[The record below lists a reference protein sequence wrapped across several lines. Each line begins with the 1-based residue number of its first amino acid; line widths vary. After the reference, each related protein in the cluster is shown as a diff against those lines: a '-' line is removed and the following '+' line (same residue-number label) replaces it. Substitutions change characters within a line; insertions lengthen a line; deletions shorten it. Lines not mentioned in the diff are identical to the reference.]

1 MGFRKMGKLIV
12 IEGACDGIGKT
23 TQYKLLKKY
32 LEDKGYNVCSHH
44 FPTYDSKQ
52 GKLTEYY
59 LNGDFGNPNDLSP
72 YLVNSIYAVDR
83 SITWNDK
90 LKAAYDKGD
99 IILLDRY
106 TTSSLIYQSSLF
118 DNEEDKKAFINY
130 VTDYEYNK
138 LGIKKP
144 DKVIFLTADFD
155 LVSSMRS
162 KRKSNDGVKNDVY
175 ERDSKLMKKIYDNA
189 MFVSDYL
196 DFDIVKCDL
205 NGSLRSIEDIHN
217 EIKGIMDI
225 FV

>member
-1 MGFRKMGKLIV
+1 MKGKLIV

-23 TQYKLLKKY
+23 SQYKLLKKY

-59 LNGDFGNPNDLSP
+59 LNGDFGNPKDLSP

-83 SITWNDK
+83 AITWNNK
-90 LKAAYDKGD
+90 LKDAYDNGN

-106 TTSSLIYQSSLF
+106 TTSSLIYQSALF
-118 DNEEDKKAFINY
+118 ESENEKKAFIDY

-162 KRKSNDGVKNDVY
+162 KRESNDGVKDDVY
-175 ERDSKLMKKIYDNA
+175 ERDNKLMKKIYDNA

-196 DFDIVKCDL
+196 DFEIVKCDL
-205 NGSLRSIEDIHN
+205 NGSLKSIEDIHK
-217 EIKGIMDI
+217 EIKDI
-225 FV
+225 IDNM

>member
-1 MGFRKMGKLIV
+1 MKGKLIV

-59 LNGDFGNPNDLSP
+59 LNGDFGNPSDLSP

-83 SITWNDK
+83 AITWNDK

-196 DFDIVKCDL
+196 DFDTLKCDL

>member
-1 MGFRKMGKLIV
+1 ML
-12 IEGACDGIGKT
+12 
-23 TQYKLLKKY
+23 YYYY
-32 LEDKGYNVCSHH
+32 LEDKGYNVCSNH

-83 SITWNDK
+83 AITWKDK
-90 LKAAYDKGD
+90 LKDAYDKGN

-118 DNEEDKKAFINY
+118 NNEEDKKAFINY

-162 KRKSNDGVKNDVY
+162 KRKSNDGVQNDVY

>member
-1 MGFRKMGKLIV
+1 MKGKLIV

-59 LNGDFGNPNDLSP
+59 LNGDFGNPSDLSP

>member
-1 MGFRKMGKLIV
+1 MKGKLIV

-83 SITWNDK
+83 VITWKDK
-90 LKAAYDKGD
+90 LKDAYEKGN

-106 TTSSLIYQSSLF
+106 TTSSLIYQSALF
-118 DNEEDKKAFINY
+118 KSNSEKKSFIDY

-196 DFDIVKCDL
+196 DFDTVKCDL
-205 NGSLRSIEDIHN
+205 NGSLRSIEDIQN
-217 EIKGIMDI
+217 EIKNIIDNM
-225 FV
+225 

>member
-1 MGFRKMGKLIV
+1 MKGKLIV

-44 FPTYDSKQ
+44 FPTYNKKQ

-72 YLVNSIYAVDR
+72 YLVNSINAVDR
-83 SITWNDK
+83 AITWKDK
-90 LKAAYDKGD
+90 LKDAYDKGN

-106 TTSSLIYQSSLF
+106 TTSSLIYQSALF
-118 DNEEDKKAFINY
+118 ESENAKKSFIDY

-162 KRKSNDGVKNDVY
+162 KRESNDGVKNDVY
-175 ERDSKLMKKIYDNA
+175 ERDNKLMKKIYDNA

-196 DFDIVKCDL
+196 SFDIVKCDL
-205 NGSLRSIEDIHN
+205 NGGLRSIEDIHN
-217 EIKGIMDI
+217 EIKDI
-225 FV
+225 IDNM

>member
-1 MGFRKMGKLIV
+1 MNGKLIV

-23 TQYKLLKKY
+23 TQYNLLKKY

-59 LNGDFGNPNDLSP
+59 LNGDFGNPKNLSP

-83 SITWNDK
+83 AITWKDK
-90 LKAAYDKGD
+90 LKDAYDNGN

-106 TTSSLIYQSSLF
+106 TTSSLIYQSALF
-118 DNEEDKKAFINY
+118 ESENEKKSFIDY

-138 LGIKKP
+138 LEIKKP

-155 LVSSMRS
+155 VVSSMRN
-162 KRKSNDGVKNDVY
+162 KRESNDGIKNDVY
-175 ERDSKLMKKIYDNA
+175 ERDNKLMKKIYDNA

-196 DFDIVKCDL
+196 GFDIVKCDL

-217 EIKGIMDI
+217 EIKDI
-225 FV
+225 IDNM

>member
-1 MGFRKMGKLIV
+1 MKGKLIV

-23 TQYKLLKKY
+23 SQYNLLKKY

-59 LNGDFGNPNDLSP
+59 LNGDFGNPKDLSP

-83 SITWNDK
+83 AITWNNK
-90 LKAAYDKGD
+90 LKDAYDNEN

-106 TTSSLIYQSSLF
+106 TTSSLIYQSALF
-118 DNEEDKKAFINY
+118 ESRNDKKAFIDY
-130 VTDYEYNK
+130 VMDYEYNK

-155 LVSSMRS
+155 VVSNMRN
-162 KRKSNDGVKNDVY
+162 KRESNDGIKNDVY
-175 ERDSKLMKKIYDNA
+175 ERDNKLMKKIYDNA

-196 DFDIVKCDL
+196 GFDIVKCDL
-205 NGSLRSIEDIHN
+205 NGSLRSIEDIQY
-217 EIKGIMDI
+217 EIRNIIG
-225 FV
+225 V

>member
-1 MGFRKMGKLIV
+1 MKGKLIV

-59 LNGDFGNPNDLSP
+59 LNGDFGNPSDLSP

-162 KRKSNDGVKNDVY
+162 KRKNNDGVKNDVY

-196 DFDIVKCDL
+196 DFDTLKCDL

>member
-1 MGFRKMGKLIV
+1 MKGKLIV

-23 TQYKLLKKY
+23 TQYKLLRKY
-32 LEDKGYNVCSHH
+32 LEDKGYNVCSNH

-59 LNGDFGNPNDLSP
+59 LNGDFGNPKDLSP

-83 SITWNDK
+83 AITWNNK
-90 LKAAYDKGD
+90 LKDAYDNGN

-106 TTSSLIYQSSLF
+106 TTSSLIYQSALF
-118 DNEEDKKAFINY
+118 ESENEKKSFIDY

-175 ERDSKLMKKIYDNA
+175 ERDNKLMKRIYDNA

-196 DFDIVKCDL
+196 GFDIVKCDL
-205 NGSLRSIEDIHN
+205 NGNLRNIEDIQY
-217 EIKGIMDI
+217 EIRNIIG
-225 FV
+225 V

>member
-1 MGFRKMGKLIV
+1 MKGKLIV

>member
-1 MGFRKMGKLIV
+1 MKGKLIV

-32 LEDKGYNVCSHH
+32 LEDKGYNVCRHH

-59 LNGDFGNPNDLSP
+59 LNGDFGNPSDLSP

-162 KRKSNDGVKNDVY
+162 KRKNNDGVKNDVY

>member
-1 MGFRKMGKLIV
+1 MKGKLIV

-83 SITWNDK
+83 AITWKDK
-90 LKAAYDKGD
+90 LKDAYDKGN

-106 TTSSLIYQSSLF
+106 TTSSLIYQSALF
-118 DNEEDKKAFINY
+118 KSKSEKKSFIDY

-196 DFDIVKCDL
+196 DFDTVKCDL
-205 NGSLRSIEDIHN
+205 NGSLRSIEDIQN
-217 EIKGIMDI
+217 EIKNIIDNM
-225 FV
+225 

>member
-1 MGFRKMGKLIV
+1 MKGKLIV

-83 SITWNDK
+83 AITWNDK

>member
-1 MGFRKMGKLIV
+1 MKGKLIV

-23 TQYKLLKKY
+23 SQYNLLKKY

-59 LNGDFGNPNDLSP
+59 LNGDFGNPKDLSP

-83 SITWNDK
+83 AITWNNK
-90 LKAAYDKGD
+90 LKDAYDNGN

-106 TTSSLIYQSSLF
+106 TTSSLIYQSALF
-118 DNEEDKKAFINY
+118 ESRNDKKAFIDY
-130 VTDYEYNK
+130 VMDYEYNK

-155 LVSSMRS
+155 VVSNMRN
-162 KRKSNDGVKNDVY
+162 KRESNDGIKNDVY
-175 ERDSKLMKKIYDNA
+175 ERDNKLMKKIYDNA

-196 DFDIVKCDL
+196 EFDIVKCDL
-205 NGSLRSIEDIHN
+205 NGNLRSIEDIHN
-217 EIKGIMDI
+217 EIKSIIDNM
-225 FV
+225 

>member
-1 MGFRKMGKLIV
+1 MKGKLIV

-59 LNGDFGNPNDLSP
+59 LNGDFGNPSDLSP

-162 KRKSNDGVKNDVY
+162 KRKGNDGVKNDVY

-196 DFDIVKCDL
+196 DFDTLKCDL

>member
-1 MGFRKMGKLIV
+1 MKGKLIV

-205 NGSLRSIEDIHN
+205 NGSLISIEDIHN

>member
-1 MGFRKMGKLIV
+1 MEGKLIV

-23 TQYKLLKKY
+23 TQYNLLKKY
-32 LEDKGYNVCSHH
+32 LEGKGYNVCSHH
-44 FPTYDSKQ
+44 FPTYNKKQ

-59 LNGDFGNPNDLSP
+59 LNGDFGNPEDLSP

-83 SITWNDK
+83 AITWKDK
-90 LKAAYDKGD
+90 LKDAYDKGN

-106 TTSSLIYQSSLF
+106 TTSSLIYQSALF
-118 DNEEDKKAFINY
+118 ESENEKKAFIDY

-162 KRKSNDGVKNDVY
+162 KRESNDGVKDDVY
-175 ERDSKLMKKIYDNA
+175 ERDNKLMKKIYDNA

-196 DFDIVKCDL
+196 GFDIVKCDL
-205 NGSLRSIEDIHN
+205 NGNLRSIEDIHN
-217 EIKGIMDI
+217 EIKSIIDNM
-225 FV
+225 

>member
-1 MGFRKMGKLIV
+1 MKGKLIV

-23 TQYKLLKKY
+23 SQYKLLKKY

-59 LNGDFGNPNDLSP
+59 LNGDFGNPKDLSP

-83 SITWNDK
+83 AITWNNK
-90 LKAAYDKGD
+90 LKDAYDKEN

-106 TTSSLIYQSSLF
+106 TTSSLIYQSALF
-118 DNEEDKKAFINY
+118 ESENEKKAFIDY

-162 KRKSNDGVKNDVY
+162 KRESNDGIKNDVY
-175 ERDSKLMKKIYDNA
+175 ERDNKLMKKIYDNA

-196 DFDIVKCDL
+196 DFEIVKCDL
-205 NGSLRSIEDIHN
+205 NGSLRSIEDIQN
-217 EIKGIMDI
+217 EIKNIIDNM
-225 FV
+225 